1 MRAARIEGDERVEL
15 SQSDKAGQVV
25 RGAIAGIGELVNEC
39 VPERPST

>member
-25 RGAIAGIGELVNEC
+25 RGAIGIGELVNEC